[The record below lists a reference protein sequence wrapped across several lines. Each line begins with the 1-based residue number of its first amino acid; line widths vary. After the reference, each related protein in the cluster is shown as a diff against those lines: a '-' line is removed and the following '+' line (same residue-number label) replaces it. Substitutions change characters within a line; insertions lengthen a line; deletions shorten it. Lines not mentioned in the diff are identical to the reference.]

1 MLETV
6 RNCQWAPAP
15 SGKAASGGDTL
26 TPSGRPGPRSR
37 APPPPASPRAGPDR
51 SFPAACE
58 QQGGLSVSPHG
69 CPGADTDSRP
79 QGDTRRPAH
88 TLPQFSSPISQSIH
102 LREPSPWALWGSQI
116 RPISAAPGV
125 QGCEKGLRGAH
136 QDPGLKG
143 RGGPALWRAP
153 VNQALG
159 THFPHGSHSSPKE
172 RIRIL
177 KLWLCGL
184 PTSQFSLL
192 ILFNKQI
199 LR

>member
-1 MLETV
+1 MLQTV

-37 APPPPASPRAGPDR
+37 APRPPASPRLGDT

-58 QQGGLSVSPHG
+58 LQGGLPVSPTAA
-69 CPGADTDSRP
+69 PGADTDSRT

-88 TLPQFSSPISQSIH
+88 TLPQFASSPISQSIH
-102 LREPSPWALWGSQI
+102 LPRTFTVGALGLQK
-116 RPISAAPGV
+116 RPVSAAPGV
-125 QGCEKGLRGAH
+125 HGCEKGLRGAQ

-159 THFPHGSHSSPKE
+159 THFPHRSHSRPEE
-172 RIRIL
+172 RIRKL

-192 ILFNKQI
+192 IFLK
-199 LR
+199 